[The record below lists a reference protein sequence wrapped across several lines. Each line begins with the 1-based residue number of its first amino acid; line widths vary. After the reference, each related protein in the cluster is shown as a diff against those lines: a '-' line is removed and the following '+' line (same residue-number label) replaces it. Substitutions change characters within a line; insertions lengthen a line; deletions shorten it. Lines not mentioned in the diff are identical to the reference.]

1 MWRLTG
7 RWGRAHLPVVTVV
20 GEPVDTT
27 GTADEVTERLRG
39 DVDKLLIDARARYAE
54 LENGR

>member
-1 MWRLTG
+1 
-7 RWGRAHLPVVTVV
+7 VV